1 MVLRAVGIIL
11 TSRGV
16 FLLSKNPFKDF
27 SFEKIKNKVPDF
39 TTKVPSEDE
48 FMKMAD
54 TDLGSYIQGEI
65 GIDLGPISQLNNTI
79 EGKLDGVKQ
88 SFIDKAK
95 ESIGVD
101 LSEISM
107 PGNIEDY
114 ERLAYKYGPK
124 IGIPQ
129 GAFDKY
135 EELKSKVDDVKEL
148 AKEKSIEHGT
158 QKAKELGIDIPNV
171 PSEEELVQMIADTN
185 PDAIASIDEKIA
197 AIEQFIQSKLNS

>member
-1 MVLRAVGIIL
+1 M
-11 TSRGV
+11 
-16 FLLSKNPFKDF
+16 SKNPFKDF
-27 SFEKIKNKVPDF
+27 SFEKFKNKVPDF

-54 TDLGSYIQGEI
+54 TDLGSYVQSEI
-65 GIDLGPISQLNNTI
+65 GIDLGPISQLNNAI
-79 EGKLDGVKQ
+79 ESKLDGVKQ

-135 EELKSKVDDVKEL
+135 EELKSKADDVKEL
-148 AKEKSIEHGT
+148 AKEKTIEYGT
-158 QKAKELGIDIPNV
+158 KKANELGIDIPEI
-171 PSEEELVQMIADTN
+171 PSEEELVNMIANIN
-185 PDAIASIDEKIA
+185 PEDISSADEKVA